1 MAISYIYTGEP
12 MNGTDSDNFF
22 IGYQASSGTDN
33 NTVSANGGDDLVIGD
48 IGNVWIPDS
57 SYLNGSIA
65 TAFNLES
72 QITAWTTAENPMFG
86 DSDIPHTTVI
96 AETTIDQSEFYRV
109 QIGAGQQIIIDIDFG
124 SNTAIGVTR
133 DLIVELQDSLGNILA
148 TPDDSLVTHGG
159 RGSFPSSPGSASS
172 FDPYLSYTVTN
183 AGTHYIN
190 VRPFGGGPGS
200 TFTENNTFVM
210 NVSVTGHAVAAA
222 NPVQGAD
229 VIDGGAGHDALF
241 GHGGND
247 VINGGSGNDYI
258 DAGSGADI
266 VHGGPGKDTI
276 WGGEGSEENI
286 HGDAGDDILYSGG
299 EGHYYGDGGNDIIY
313 AGNTTGINE

>member
-1 MAISYIYTGEP
+1 
-12 MNGTDSDNFF
+12 
-22 IGYQASSGTDN
+22 
-33 NTVSANGGDDLVIGD
+33 
-48 IGNVWIPDS
+48 
-57 SYLNGSIA
+57 
-65 TAFNLES
+65 
-72 QITAWTTAENPMFG
+72 
-86 DSDIPHTTVI
+86 
-96 AETTIDQSEFYRV
+96 YRV

-124 SNTAIGVTR
+124 SNTPIGVTR

-313 AGNTTGINE
+313 AGNTTGINEVLDGGPGRDTLDTTTWGGTYTINLATGSTDFGEIFINFENLITGNGDDTITGTSGANVISTNGGVDIVNAGGGRDIVAGGSGGDTLNG